1 MDSSEKQRR
10 AANMSVL
17 DSLSM
22 DELKKKN
29 QKAFEATGEF
39 PKPIEEPRYEAPKK
53 PIISLEDNYKK
64 KASPEADA
72 QARYVELME
81 KEDKSPEDLKELG
94 ELKKKIEEGKN
105 TPAQDETTLPPTLV
119 TGTF

>member
-1 MDSSEKQRR
+1 MDEQQRR
-10 AANMSVL
+10 KANMDVL
-17 DSLSM
+17 GSLQVE
-22 DELKKKN
+22 DLKKKN
-29 QKAFEATGEF
+29 KKKFEETGEF
-39 PKPIEEPRYEAPKK
+39 PKPVEEPIYEAPKN

-105 TPAQDETTLPPTLV
+105 TPAQDETVLPPPLV